1 MLIIFF
7 AVIWIFYMGI
17 KFRDL
22 IFYNREKREIKDP
35 LN

>member
-1 MLIIFF
+1 
-7 AVIWIFYMGI
+7 MGI

-35 LN
+35 LNQKPIRVNK